1 MSYSEV
7 RERGGGQ
14 VEQAISLALED
25 IARGVSQ
32 HQAAE
37 NHGAPYS
44 STNKAWRALGA
55 SLLFKLRGGA
65 TGEMGLKLI
74 RAKEVERRLKIARVE
89 ARQKARAGKKE
100 AQTNSDWQVAADAL
114 TDLKSKGYELG
125 SLKKEQLLAL
135 VRVLGAGKAQGN
147 KPELA
152 ALLTERF
159 GNITSRQFQQ
169 IQTTVQR
176 GLALTLLPPPPVAPL
191 PLTEPVQALA
201 EPPAPAE
208 QEQLSLAQRRSR
220 R

>member
-1 MSYSEV
+1 VAEGRSSRPLVWHWKISREAYRNIKQPRIMARHTPRRTKHGGRSAATTEV
-7 RERGGGQ
+7 QRGWPSANRCLQ
-14 VEQAISLALED
+14 PHRPRSRRNQ
-25 IARGVSQ
+25 
-32 HQAAE
+32 
-37 NHGAPYS
+37 P
-44 STNKAWRALGA
+44 K
-55 SLLFKLRGGA
+55 
-65 TGEMGLKLI
+65 
-74 RAKEVERRLKIARVE
+74 VERRLKIARVE